1 MIEARDLYV
10 SFGSNHVLKGLSV
23 RMEDTQTFVIAGRS
37 GIGKTVLLRCL
48 AGLLKPDKGR
58 IYIDGEEITET
69 TKDNL
74 LRIRKKIGML
84 LQQGALF
91 DSMTVYE
98 NVAFPLLYHKM
109 FTKKEIDK
117 KVDKYLKVVEMDEY
131 RELFPKELSGGMKR
145 KVALAR
151 AMILEPKYLF
161 YDEPTSGLDPSSAG
175 IVESMIIKL
184 KQEMR
189 ITSLIVTHDI
199 ELTRY
204 VGDKIGLMVDGK
216 ITNIERGDEIAARK
230 SVIYEHFIRMRERMH
245 ELNGTKI

>member
-1 MIEARDLYV
+1 MIQAEDLYL
-10 SFGSNHVLKGLSV
+10 SFGQNHVLKGVTV
-23 RMEDTQTFVIAGRS
+23 RIEDAETFVIAGRS

-48 AGLLKPDKGR
+48 AGLLKPDKGL
-58 IYIDGEEITET
+58 IYIDGEEITSA
-69 TKDNL
+69 TKEELNK
-74 LRIRKKIGML
+74 IRKKIGML

-91 DSMTVYE
+91 DSMNVYE
-98 NVAFPLLYHKM
+98 NVAFPLVYHKT
-109 FTKKEIDK
+109 FSRSEIRK
-117 KVDKYLKVVEMDEY
+117 KVQRYLDVVEMTDFTY
-131 RELFPKELSGGMKR
+131 LYPKDLSGGMKR

-184 KQEMR
+184 KDEMD

-204 VGDKIGLMVDGK
+204 VGDKIALMADGK
-216 ITNIERGDEIAARK
+216 IISVEKGHELEAKK
-230 SVIYEHFIRMRERMH
+230 SQVYNHFIKMRERMH
-245 ELNGTKI
+245 ELNGG

>member
-1 MIEARDLYV
+1 MIEANTLFV
-10 SFGSNHVLKGLSV
+10 SFGSNHVLRGLSV
-23 RMEDTQTFVIAGRS
+23 KIMDNETFVIAGRS

-48 AGLLKPDKGR
+48 AGLHRPDSGH
-58 IYIDGEEITET
+58 IYIDGEEVTNAA
-69 TKDNL
+69 KDTL

-91 DSMTVYE
+91 DSMNVYE
-98 NVAFPLLYHKM
+98 NVAFPLLYHKT
-109 FTKKEIDK
+109 FSKAEIEK
-117 KVDKYLKVVEMDEY
+117 KVDKYLEVVEMDTY
-131 RELFPKELSGGMKR
+131 KDLYPKELSGGMIR

-151 AMILEPKYLF
+151 AMILEPNYLF

-184 KQEMR
+184 KEEMH

-204 VGDKIGLMVDGK
+204 VGDKIALMAEGK
-216 ITNIERGDEIAARK
+216 ITTIESGEEIVTKK
-230 SVIYEHFIRMRERMH
+230 SVIYEHFIKMRERMH
-245 ELNGTKI
+245 EINGT

>member
-1 MIEARDLYV
+1 MIKAEDLHH
-10 SFGSNHVLKGLSV
+10 SFGQNYVLKGVSV
-23 RMEDTQTFVIAGRS
+23 RIEDTETFVIAGRS

-48 AGLLKPDKGR
+48 AGLLKPDKGL
-58 IYIDGEEITET
+58 IYIDGEEITNT
-69 TKDNL
+69 TKENL
-74 LRIRKKIGML
+74 LRIRNKIGML

-91 DSMTVYE
+91 DSMSVYE
-98 NVAFPLLYHKM
+98 NVAFPLMYHKT
-109 FTKKEIDK
+109 FSKPEIKK
-117 KVDKYLKVVEMDEY
+117 KVRKYLEVVEMDGY
-131 RELFPKELSGGMKR
+131 KNLYPKELSGGMKR

-184 KQEMR
+184 KQEMH

-204 VGDKIGLMVDGK
+204 VGDKIALMADGIIVSVEK
-216 ITNIERGDEIAARK
+216 GHEIETRK
-230 SVIYEHFIRMRERMH
+230 SQVYGHFIKMRERMH
-245 ELNGTKI
+245 ELNGV

>member
-1 MIEARDLYV
+1 MIQAEDLYL
-10 SFGSNHVLKGLSV
+10 SFGSNHVLRGVSV
-23 RMEDTQTFVIAGRS
+23 RIEDAETFVIAGRS

-48 AGLLKPDKGR
+48 AGLLKPDKGS
-58 IYIDGEEITET
+58 IHIDGEEITTT
-69 TKDNL
+69 TKENL
-74 LRIRKKIGML
+74 LRIRNKIGML

-91 DSMTVYE
+91 DSMNVYE
-98 NVAFPLLYHKM
+98 NVAFPLVYHKT
-109 FTKKEIDK
+109 FTKQEIKK
-117 KVDKYLKVVEMDEY
+117 KVHKYLEVVEMDDY
-131 RELFPKELSGGMKR
+131 MDLFPKELSGGMTR

-184 KQEMR
+184 KQEMD

-204 VGDKIGLMVDGK
+204 VGDKIALMVDGK
-216 ITNIERGDEIAARK
+216 ITSVENGHEITAKK
-230 SVIYEHFIRMRERMH
+230 SVIYDYFIKMRERMH
-245 ELNGTKI
+245 ELNGA

>member
-1 MIEARDLYV
+1 MIQAEDLYL
-10 SFGSNHVLKGLSV
+10 SFGSNHVLRGVSV
-23 RMEDTQTFVIAGRS
+23 RIEDAETFVIAGRS

-48 AGLLKPDKGR
+48 AGLLKPDKGS
-58 IYIDGEEITET
+58 IHIDGEEITTT
-69 TKDNL
+69 TKENL
-74 LRIRKKIGML
+74 LRIRNKIGML

-91 DSMTVYE
+91 DSMNVYE
-98 NVAFPLLYHKM
+98 NVAFPLVYHKT
-109 FTKKEIDK
+109 FTKQEIKK
-117 KVDKYLKVVEMDEY
+117 KVHKYLEVVEMDDY
-131 RELFPKELSGGMKR
+131 MDLFPKELSGGMTR

-184 KQEMR
+184 KQEMD

-204 VGDKIGLMVDGK
+204 VGDKIALMVDGK
-216 ITNIERGDEIAARK
+216 ITSVEHGHEIAAKK
-230 SVIYEHFIRMRERMH
+230 SVIYDYFIKMRERMH
-245 ELNGTKI
+245 ELNGA